1 MYSMMI
7 MFNFM
12 SFFIFNFQPKKEKKK
27 EELILLLKD

>member
-12 SFFIFNFQPKKEKKK
+12 SFFIFNFQPKRKKK
-27 EELILLLKD
+27 RELILLLKD